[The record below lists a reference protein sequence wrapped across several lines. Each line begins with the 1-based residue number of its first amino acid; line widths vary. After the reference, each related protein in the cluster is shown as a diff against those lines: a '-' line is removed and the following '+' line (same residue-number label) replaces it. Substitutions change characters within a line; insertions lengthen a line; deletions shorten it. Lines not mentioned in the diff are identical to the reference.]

1 MSVTNTAYKTLTF
14 SDSLC
19 LVLDQHIEVDLP
31 SLKDFLEKDA
41 KGEAA
46 SVKVGPYVSVNTKIN
61 TIVVQGYPIAKGWL
75 ASGKS
80 DQTYTVSFDPAI
92 DKVTLVLYYLYHM
105 AVTV

>member
-14 SDSLC
+14 SDTLS
-19 LVLDQHIEVDLP
+19 LVLDQHTEIDLS

-46 SVKVGPYVSVNTKIN
+46 AVKVGSYVSVNTKIN
-61 TIVVQGYPIAKGWL
+61 TIVVQGYPIAKGWM

-80 DQTYTVSFDPAI
+80 EDFYTVSFDPAV